1 MDNLGVG
8 IKEDGKTIPT
18 ASSAFELIASHPKDP
33 SNVAKHVLL
42 LPLTDITLK
51 IFLMTPPSYQAIVLL

>member
-18 ASSAFELIASHPKDP
+18 ASSALNGLRLI
-33 SNVAKHVLL
+33 
-42 LPLTDITLK
+42 LK
-51 IFLMTPPSYQAIVLL
+51 ILPMSFLQLMKPTEWVLPHLTSLEIKIESITDLR

>member
-18 ASSAFELIASHPKDP
+18 ASSAFEWIASHPKDP

-42 LPLTDITLK
+42 LPLTDITD
-51 IFLMTPPSYQAIVLL
+51 

>member
-18 ASSAFELIASHPKDP
+18 ASSAFEWIASHPKDP
-33 SNVAKHVLL
+33 SNVFFT
-42 LPLTDITLK
+42 TDEAYGMGFASFDLARN
-51 IFLMTPPSYQAIVLL
+51 QN